1 MTAPLQ
7 RRLFSRHW
15 KPTTLVFPSIGKSHT
30 QLFQALE
37 IVLVVLLV
45 LVLNFP
51 SLGKFRAIF
60 SKAWNLAP

>member
-1 MTAPLQ
+1 
-7 RRLFSRHW
+7 
-15 KPTTLVFPSIGKSHT
+15 
-30 QLFQALE
+30 LE